1 MKRLFSSIRPPG
13 APTSIRP
20 PKRGSIRPPK
30 RGSYTSP
37 SGSGRVRRPDRSGPP
52 GQRRPRASR
61 ASRASRRSRG
71 PRRPSAA
78 LFVLIAIAT
87 ALIVIVT
94 ALSAAGEVLSDLIEA
109 SRPRVATAPTSPT
122 RTAQARRTPS
132 PSPAPSDGSAAYAG
146 SWQEAWS
153 LDESTGDGTATSGT
167 DDDTT
172 TFLYAFDDRLVVA
185 HRYGHSSTS
194 HADVTGY
201 LIKAD
206 GPERAWTITMNEF
219 TRHPV
224 RSGPWGS
231 KLIMGG
237 ELVDVITGEVSDA
250 PWKHA
255 SPKFTLNGFVI
266 VCDDSDTWCAGWDWN
281 DGNPSERWRSGPL
294 EEDLQSAQVV
304 GDDATGHIRIQRY
317 TENRSSDR
325 SRRSGSS
332 TSGTSTVGF
341 LSLADGSIHNSSSKA
356 GRATYVPAADG
367 WLRRSDDGSGFEMLS
382 PDGAPAGTIE
392 SATADDEYLV
402 LLSPTGP
409 PTLDE
414 HRRAYELGDTGWAAT
429 VLTATRDGRSR
440 PQLLNGRPLVSGT
453 SSIPRV
459 PAVSEGNRALL
470 SPDGRTLLVMGA
482 SDGAP
487 RVSVD
492 LATSTITDLP
502 PETTEKVGVKIA
514 RADLIVAVVGTRI
527 VGYAPT
533 G

>member
-30 RGSYTSP
+30 QGSYTSP

-122 RTAQARRTPS
+122 RTAQAQRTPS

-153 LDESTGDGTATSGT
+153 LDDPVLVGTETSRRKT
-167 DDDTT
+167 L
-172 TFLYAFDDRLVVA
+172 LYAWGDYFVVA
-185 HRYGHSSTS
+185 HQLENGSGPS
-194 HADVTGY
+194 ADVTGY
-201 LIKAD
+201 RLKAD
-206 GPERAWTITMNEF
+206 GPERAWTITMDEF
-219 TRHPV
+219 TRHPKG
-224 RSGPWGS
+224 STPWGP

-237 ELVDVITGEVSDA
+237 KLVDVATGEVSDA
-250 PWKHA
+250 PWERA
-255 SPKFTLNGFVI
+255 SLKLVLNNLAI
-266 VCDDSDTWCAGWDWN
+266 VCGSSGDWCAGWDWN
-281 DGNPSERWRSGPL
+281 NGNPFERWRRGPVT
-294 EEDLQSAQVV
+294 ETWSFPTTQVV
-304 GDDATGHIRIQRY
+304 GDDATGHVRI
-317 TENRSSDR
+317 EESPGSG
-325 SRRSGSS
+325 RSGSS

-341 LSLADGSIHNSSSKA
+341 LSLADGSIHNSSPKA
-356 GRATYVPAADG
+356 GRATYIPAADG
-367 WLRRSDDGSGFEMLS
+367 WLRRSENASGFEMLS
-382 PDGAPAGTIE
+382 PDGTPAGAVEPVKT
-392 SATADDEYLV
+392 DDEYLV

-414 HRRAYELGDTGWAAT
+414 YRRAYELGDTGWATT

-440 PQLLNGRPLVSGT
+440 PRLLNDRPLVNRT

-459 PAVSEGNRALL
+459 PAVSEDNRTLL
-470 SPDGRTLLVMGA
+470 SLDGRTLLVMRSS
-482 SDGAP
+482 SDDTP

-492 LATSTITDLP
+492 LTTSTATELP
-502 PETTEKVGVKIA
+502 PEVTDGDHVRVIV
-514 RADLIVAVVGTRI
+514 RADLIIAVVGTRI

>member
-1 MKRLFSSIRPPG
+1 MKRLFPGIRPPG

-20 PKRGSIRPPK
+20 PTSTSIRPPK
-30 RGSYTSP
+30 QGSYTSP
-37 SGSGRVRRPDRSGPP
+37 PRPGRVRRPDRSGPP
-52 GQRRPRASR
+52 SRRRP
-61 ASRASRRSRG
+61 RASRRSRG
-71 PRRPSAA
+71 SRGSGAA
-78 LFVLIAIAT
+78 LFVLV
-87 ALIVIVT
+87 LIVAV
-94 ALSAAGEVLSDLIEA
+94 LVAAVGVLPGLVENL
-109 SRPRVATAPTSPT
+109 SRPRVAVAPTFPV
-122 RTAQARRTPS
+122 RTIAARRTPS
-132 PSPAPSDGSAAYAG
+132 PSPTPSDRPAYAG
-146 SWQEAWS
+146 SWQETWS

-185 HRYGHSSTS
+185 HRYGYSSTS

-237 ELVDVITGEVSDA
+237 ELVDVVTGEVSDA

-367 WLRRSDDGSGFEMLS
+367 WLRRSEDGSGFETLS
-382 PDGAPAGTIE
+382 PDGTPAGAIE
-392 SATADDEYLV
+392 LATADDEYLV

-414 HRRAYELGDTGWAAT
+414 YRRAYELGDTGWAAT

-440 PQLLNGRPLVSGT
+440 PQLLNGRPLVSRT

-459 PAVSEGNRALL
+459 PSVSEGNRALL
-470 SPDGRTLLVMGA
+470 SPDGRTLLVMRA

-492 LATSTITDLP
+492 LATSTVTDLP

>member
-1 MKRLFSSIRPPG
+1 M
-13 APTSIRP
+13 
-20 PKRGSIRPPK
+20 
-30 RGSYTSP
+30 
-37 SGSGRVRRPDRSGPP
+37 
-52 GQRRPRASR
+52 
-61 ASRASRRSRG
+61 
-71 PRRPSAA
+71 
-78 LFVLIAIAT
+78 
-87 ALIVIVT
+87 IVT
-94 ALSAAGEVLSDLIEA
+94 ALSAVGEVLSDLIENL

-132 PSPAPSDGSAAYAG
+132 PSPSPTPSDRSTYAG

-153 LDESTGDGTATSGT
+153 LDEPTGDGTATSGT

-185 HRYGHSSTS
+185 HRHGYSSTS

-237 ELVDVITGEVSDA
+237 ELVDVVTGEVSDA

-402 LLSPTGP
+402 LLSPTGL

-414 HRRAYELGDTGWAAT
+414 YRRAYELGDTGWATT

-440 PQLLNGRPLVSGT
+440 PQLLNGRPLVSRT
-453 SSIPRV
+453 LSIPRV
-459 PAVSEGNRALL
+459 PTVSEGNRALL
-470 SPDGRTLLVMGA
+470 SPDGRTLLVMRA

-492 LATSTITDLP
+492 LATSTVTELP

-514 RADLIVAVVGTRI
+514 RADLIIAVVGTRI

>member
-1 MKRLFSSIRPPG
+1 MKRLFPGIRPPG

-20 PKRGSIRPPK
+20 PTSTSIRPPK
-30 RGSYTSP
+30 QGSYTSP
-37 SGSGRVRRPDRSGPP
+37 SGSGRVRRPDRSGPSR
-52 GQRRPRASR
+52 RRPRASR
-61 ASRASRRSRG
+61 ASRASRTPRTPRGSRG
-71 PRRPSAA
+71 SGVAVVVLVLIVAVLVAA
-78 LFVLIAIAT
+78 LP
-87 ALIVIVT
+87 
-94 ALSAAGEVLSDLIEA
+94 DLVEDL
-109 SRPRVATAPTSPT
+109 SRPRVAVGPTFPA
-122 RTAQARRTPS
+122 RTIAARRTPS
-132 PSPAPSDGSAAYAG
+132 PSPTPSDRPAYAG

-153 LDESTGDGTATSGT
+153 LDDPVLVGTSTSRREAL
-167 DDDTT
+167 
-172 TFLYAFDDRLVVA
+172 LYAWGDYFVVA
-185 HRYGHSSTS
+185 HRLGSGSDS
-194 HADVTGY
+194 RASVTGY
-201 LIKAD
+201 RLGAAD
-206 GPERAWTITMNEF
+206 PERAWTITMDGF
-219 TRHPV
+219 TEHPKE
-224 RSGPWGS
+224 STPWGS

-237 ELVDVITGEVSDA
+237 KLVDVATGEASDA
-250 PWKHA
+250 PWERA
-255 SPKFTLNGFVI
+255 SPRLVFNNLAI
-266 VCDDSDTWCAGWDWN
+266 VCAGSGDWCAGWDWN
-281 DGNPSERWRSGPL
+281 DGDPVERWRRGSMERNWYFPT
-294 EEDLQSAQVV
+294 ARVV
-304 GDDATGHIRIQRY
+304 GDDATGHVRIEERP
-317 TENRSSDR
+317 R

-414 HRRAYELGDTGWAAT
+414 YRRAYELGDTGWATT

-440 PQLLNGRPLVSGT
+440 PQLLNGRPLVSRT
-453 SSIPRV
+453 LSIPRV
-459 PAVSEGNRALL
+459 PTVSEDNRALL
-470 SPDGRTLLVMGA
+470 SPDGRTLLVMRA

-492 LATSTITDLP
+492 LATSTVTELP

-514 RADLIVAVVGTRI
+514 RADLIIAVVGTRI

>member
-1 MKRLFSSIRPPG
+1 MKRLFPGIRPPG

-20 PKRGSIRPPK
+20 PKQ
-30 RGSYTSP
+30 GSYTSP

-52 GQRRPRASR
+52 SRRRPR

-94 ALSAAGEVLSDLIEA
+94 ALSAVGEVLSDLIEA
-109 SRPRVATAPTSPT
+109 SHPWDASAPT

-255 SPKFTLNGFVI
+255 SPKFTLNGFAI
-266 VCDDSDTWCAGWDWN
+266 VCAGSGDWCAGWDWN
-281 DGNPSERWRSGPL
+281 DGDPVERWRRGSMERNWYFPT
-294 EEDLQSAQVV
+294 ARVV
-304 GDDATGHIRIQRY
+304 GDDATGHVRIEERP
-317 TENRSSDR
+317 R

-332 TSGTSTVGF
+332 TSGPSASGF
-341 LSLADGSIHNSSSKA
+341 LSLADGSIHNSSNSSSSKTDQT
-356 GRATYVPAADG
+356 TYIPAADG
-367 WLRRSDDGSGFEMLS
+367 WLRRSKNASGFEMLS
-382 PDGAPAGTIE
+382 PDGTPAGAVKP
-392 SATADDEYLV
+392 ATTDDEYLV

-414 HRRAYELGDTGWAAT
+414 YRRAYELGDTGWATTA
-429 VLTATRDGRSR
+429 LTSSRDGRSR
-440 PQLLNGRPLVSGT
+440 PQLLNGRPLANRTPST
-453 SSIPRV
+453 PRV
-459 PAVSEGNRALL
+459 PTVFEDNRALL
-470 SPDGRTLLVMGA
+470 SPDGRTLLVTRSSPDIPVVA
-482 SDGAP
+482 
-487 RVSVD
+487 VD
-492 LATSTITDLP
+492 LTTSTATDLP
-502 PETTEKVGVKIA
+502 PEVTDGDHVRVTI
-514 RADLIVAVVGTRI
+514 RADLIIAVVGTRI

>member
-30 RGSYTSP
+30 QGSYTSP

-109 SRPRVATAPTSPT
+109 SHPRDASAPT

-132 PSPAPSDGSAAYAG
+132 PSPTPSDGSAAYAG

-185 HRYGHSSTS
+185 HRHGHSSAS

-341 LSLADGSIHNSSSKA
+341 LSLADGSIHNSSPKA
-356 GRATYVPAADG
+356 GRATYIPAADG
-367 WLRRSDDGSGFEMLS
+367 WLRRSENASGFEMLS
-382 PDGAPAGTIE
+382 PDGTPAGAVEPVKT
-392 SATADDEYLV
+392 DDEYLV

-414 HRRAYELGDTGWAAT
+414 YRRAYELGDTGWATT

-440 PQLLNGRPLVSGT
+440 PRLLNDRPLVNRT

-459 PAVSEGNRALL
+459 PAVSEDNRTLL
-470 SPDGRTLLVMGA
+470 SPDGRTLLVMRSS
-482 SDGAP
+482 SDDTP

-492 LATSTITDLP
+492 LTTSTATELP
-502 PETTEKVGVKIA
+502 PEVTDGDHVRVIV
-514 RADLIVAVVGTRI
+514 RADLIIAVVGTRI

>member
-1 MKRLFSSIRPPG
+1 MKRLFPGIRPPG

-30 RGSYTSP
+30 QGSYTSP

-52 GQRRPRASR
+52 SRRRP
-61 ASRASRRSRG
+61 RASRRSRG
-71 PRRPSAA
+71 SRGSGAA
-78 LFVLIAIAT
+78 LFVLV
-87 ALIVIVT
+87 LIVAV
-94 ALSAAGEVLSDLIEA
+94 LVAAVGVLPGLVENL
-109 SRPRVATAPTSPT
+109 SRPRVAVAPTFPV
-122 RTAQARRTPS
+122 RTIAAQRTPS
-132 PSPAPSDGSAAYAG
+132 PSPTPSDRSTYAG

-185 HRYGHSSTS
+185 HRHGHSSTS

-414 HRRAYELGDTGWAAT
+414 YRRAYELGDTGWATT

-440 PQLLNGRPLVSGT
+440 PQLLNGRPLVSRT
-453 SSIPRV
+453 LSIPRV

-470 SPDGRTLLVMGA
+470 SPDGRTLLVMRSS
-482 SDGAP
+482 SDDTP

-492 LATSTITDLP
+492 LTTSTATELP
-502 PETTEKVGVKIA
+502 PEVTDGDHVRVIV
-514 RADLIVAVVGTRI
+514 RADLIIAVVGTRI

>member
-30 RGSYTSP
+30 QGSYTSP

-61 ASRASRRSRG
+61 TSRASRTPRTPRGSRG
-71 PRRPSAA
+71 SGVAVVVLVLIVAVLVAA
-78 LFVLIAIAT
+78 LP
-87 ALIVIVT
+87 
-94 ALSAAGEVLSDLIEA
+94 DLVEDL
-109 SRPRVATAPTSPT
+109 SRPRVAVGPTFPA
-122 RTAQARRTPS
+122 RTIAARRTPS
-132 PSPAPSDGSAAYAG
+132 PSPTPSDRPAYAG

-153 LDESTGDGTATSGT
+153 LDDPVLVGTSTSRREAL
-167 DDDTT
+167 
-172 TFLYAFDDRLVVA
+172 LYAWGDYFVVA
-185 HRYGHSSTS
+185 HRLGSGSDS
-194 HADVTGY
+194 RASVTGY
-201 LIKAD
+201 RLGAAD
-206 GPERAWTITMNEF
+206 PERAWTITMNEF

-414 HRRAYELGDTGWAAT
+414 YRRAYELGDTGWATT

-440 PQLLNGRPLVSGT
+440 PQLLNGRPLVSRT
-453 SSIPRV
+453 LSIPRV
-459 PAVSEGNRALL
+459 PTVSEGNRALL

-492 LATSTITDLP
+492 LATSTVTELP

>member
-1 MKRLFSSIRPPG
+1 M
-13 APTSIRP
+13 
-20 PKRGSIRPPK
+20 
-30 RGSYTSP
+30 
-37 SGSGRVRRPDRSGPP
+37 
-52 GQRRPRASR
+52 
-61 ASRASRRSRG
+61 
-71 PRRPSAA
+71 
-78 LFVLIAIAT
+78 
-87 ALIVIVT
+87 IVT
-94 ALSAAGEVLSDLIEA
+94 ALSAAGEGLSDLIEA

-414 HRRAYELGDTGWAAT
+414 YRRAYELGDTGWAAT

-440 PQLLNGRPLVSGT
+440 PQLLNGRPLVSRT
-453 SSIPRV
+453 PSIPRV

>member
-1 MKRLFSSIRPPG
+1 MKRLFPGIRPPG

-20 PKRGSIRPPK
+20 PKQ
-30 RGSYTSP
+30 GSYTSP

-52 GQRRPRASR
+52 SRRRPRASR
-61 ASRASRRSRG
+61 ASRTSRRSRG

-94 ALSAAGEVLSDLIEA
+94 ALSAVGEVLSDLIEA
-109 SRPRVATAPTSPT
+109 SHPWDASAPT

-132 PSPAPSDGSAAYAG
+132 PSPTPSDGSAAYAG

-414 HRRAYELGDTGWAAT
+414 YRRAYELGDTGWATTA
-429 VLTATRDGRSR
+429 LTSSRDGRSR
-440 PQLLNGRPLVSGT
+440 PQLLNGRPLANRTPST
-453 SSIPRV
+453 PRV
-459 PAVSEGNRALL
+459 PTVFEDNRALL
-470 SPDGRTLLVMGA
+470 SPDGRTLLVTRSSPDIPVVA
-482 SDGAP
+482 
-487 RVSVD
+487 VD
-492 LATSTITDLP
+492 LTTSTATDLP
-502 PETTEKVGVKIA
+502 PEVTDGDHVRVTI
-514 RADLIVAVVGTRI
+514 RADLIIAVVGTRI

>member
-1 MKRLFSSIRPPG
+1 MKRLFPGIRPPG

-30 RGSYTSP
+30 QGSYTSP

-52 GQRRPRASR
+52 GRRRPR

-71 PRRPSAA
+71 SRRPGAVLGVLVLIVAA
-78 LFVLIAIAT
+78 LI
-87 ALIVIVT
+87 
-94 ALSAAGEVLSDLIEA
+94 AAGGALPDLVEDL
-109 SRPRVATAPTSPT
+109 SRPRVATAPTVPA
-122 RTAQARRTPS
+122 RTTPARRTPS
-132 PSPAPSDGSAAYAG
+132 PSPTPSDRSTYAG

-153 LDESTGDGTATSGT
+153 LDEPTRDGTDTDDT
-167 DDDTT
+167 DDDLT

-185 HRYGHSSTS
+185 HRYGYSSAA
-194 HADVTGY
+194 HADITGY

-224 RSGPWGS
+224 RSRPWGS
-231 KLIMGG
+231 ELIMGG
-237 ELVDVITGEVSDA
+237 KLVDMATGEVSDA
-250 PWKHA
+250 PWEGA
-255 SPKFTLNGFVI
+255 SPKFILNGFVI
-266 VCDDSDTWCAGWDWN
+266 VCGDSDTWCAGWDWN

-304 GDDATGHIRIQRY
+304 GDDATGYVRIQRY
-317 TENRSSDR
+317 TESRTSD
-325 SRRSGSS
+325 SS
-332 TSGTSTVGF
+332 TSGTSTVSF

-367 WLRRSDDGSGFEMLS
+367 WLRRSEDGSGFETLS
-382 PDGAPAGTIE
+382 PDGTPVGAIE
-392 SATADDEYLV
+392 PATADDENLV

-414 HRRAYELGDTGWAAT
+414 YRRAYELGDTSWATT
-429 VLTATRDGRSR
+429 VLTATHDGRSR
-440 PQLLNGRPLVSGT
+440 PQLLNGQPLVNRT

-459 PAVSEGNRALL
+459 PTISEGNRALL
-470 SPDGRTLLVMGA
+470 SPDGRALLVMRA
-482 SDGAP
+482 SDNTP
-487 RVSVD
+487 RVFVD
-492 LATSTITDLP
+492 LATSTVTDLP
-502 PETTEKVGVKIA
+502 SEITDKVNVKIV
-514 RADLIVAVVGTRI
+514 RADLIIVVGTRI
-527 VGYAPT
+527 TGYAPT

>member
-30 RGSYTSP
+30 QGSYTSP

-52 GQRRPRASR
+52 GRRRPRASR
-61 ASRASRRSRG
+61 GYRRSRG
-71 PRRPSAA
+71 SRGSSAVLVVLVVLVLIVAA
-78 LFVLIAIAT
+78 LGAVVG
-87 ALIVIVT
+87 ALPGLVEN
-94 ALSAAGEVLSDLIEA
+94 L
-109 SRPRVATAPTSPT
+109 SRPRVAIAPT

-153 LDESTGDGTATSGT
+153 LDEPPQASTDTGDA
-167 DDDTT
+167 DDDPT

-185 HRYGHSSTS
+185 HRHGYSSAA
-194 HADVTGY
+194 HADITGY
-201 LIKAD
+201 LIKAA
-206 GPERAWTITMNEF
+206 GPERAWTITMSEF

-224 RSGPWGS
+224 RSSPWGS

-237 ELVDVITGEVSDA
+237 KLVDVATGEVSDA
-250 PWKHA
+250 PWEGA
-255 SPKFTLNGFVI
+255 SPKFILNGFVI
-266 VCDDSDTWCAGWDWN
+266 VCSDSDTWCAGWDWN
-281 DGNPSERWRSGPL
+281 DGKPSERWRSGPL

-317 TENRSSDR
+317 TEDRSSDR
-325 SRRSGSS
+325 SGRSSSS

-341 LSLADGSIHNSSSKA
+341 LSLADGSIHNSSSRD
-356 GRATYVPAADG
+356 GLPTYVPAADG
-367 WLRRSDDGSGFEMLS
+367 WLRRSEDGSGFEMLS
-382 PDGAPAGTIE
+382 PDGTPAGAIE
-392 SATADDEYLV
+392 PATADDEYLV

-414 HRRAYELGDTGWAAT
+414 YRRAYELGDTGWATT
-429 VLTATRDGRSR
+429 VLTATHDGRSR
-440 PQLLNGRPLVSGT
+440 PQLLNGQPLVNRT

-459 PAVSEGNRALL
+459 PAISEGNRTLL
-470 SPDGRTLLVMGA
+470 SPDGRTLLVMRA
-482 SDGAP
+482 SDNIP

-492 LATSTITDLP
+492 LATSTVTDLP
-502 PETTEKVGVKIA
+502 SEITDKVNVKIV
-514 RADLIVAVVGTRI
+514 RADLVIAVVGTRI